1 MAKFKCKACKKELH
15 ITEFKIMVVDE
26 NVVSPEAKCCGKYM
40 EFLRSNKGFGGII
53 KKPSGTVGGKF

>member
-1 MAKFKCKACKKELH
+1 
-15 ITEFKIMVVDE
+15 MVVDE